1 MKVILKVKVSMKGK
15 EPKKKCFM
23 WRKVKVTLKV
33 SMKAKVPKK
42 ECFRWR
48 KVKVTFKGM
57 FQVEEGLLER
67 AILHLAD
74 SLHPHHFLL
83 SQVILEYQTIGET
96 FKNLPRVKLDIF

>member
-1 MKVILKVKVSMKGK
+1 MKVILKVKLSMKGK

-48 KVKVTFKGM
+48 KVKVRLKVKVHYEGVFL
-57 FQVEEGLLER
+57 VEESESEG
-67 AILHLAD
+67 
-74 SLHPHHFLL
+74 
-83 SQVILEYQTIGET
+83 
-96 FKNLPRVKLDIF
+96 